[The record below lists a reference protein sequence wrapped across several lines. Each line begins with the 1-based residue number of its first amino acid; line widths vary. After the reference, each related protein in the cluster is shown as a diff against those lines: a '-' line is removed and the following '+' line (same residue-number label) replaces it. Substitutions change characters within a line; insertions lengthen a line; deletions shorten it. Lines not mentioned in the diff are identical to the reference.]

1 MSIRFDGRVAIVTGA
16 GAGLGRQHAL
26 LLASRG
32 AKVVVNDPGGAVD
45 GRGSAAAVADQVV
58 AEIVAAGGEAVANHA
73 SVADEA
79 AAAGIVQTALDTW
92 GRVDIVVNNAGV
104 LRDKS
109 FHKMELSDFEFVLRV
124 HLLGSVYVT
133 KAAWPAMREQR
144 YGRVVMTTSISGT
157 IGNFGQANYGAAKMG
172 LLGVV
177 NGLRLEG
184 ASYGIRINAISP
196 SARTRMTE
204 ELIPDAVLR
213 WMHPELISPAVA
225 WMASEAC
232 DVSGEV
238 IWASAGN
245 FARVK
250 YIQSQGVQ
258 FDPAQPVTPEMF
270 ADALPQIMDLTT
282 PADHEA
288 AFKRLEANLK
298 ALGRLEG

>member
-1 MSIRFDGRVAIVTGA
+1 
-16 GAGLGRQHAL
+16 
-26 LLASRG
+26 
-32 AKVVVNDPGGAVD
+32 
-45 GRGSAAAVADQVV
+45 
-58 AEIVAAGGEAVANHA
+58 
-73 SVADEA
+73 
-79 AAAGIVQTALDTW
+79 
-92 GRVDIVVNNAGV
+92 
-104 LRDKS
+104 
-109 FHKMELSDFEFVLRV
+109 
-124 HLLGSVYVT
+124 
-133 KAAWPAMREQR
+133 MREQR

-184 ASYGIRINAISP
+184 ASYGIKINAISP

-232 DVSGEV
+232 DISGEI
-238 IWASAGN
+238 IWASAGT

-250 YIQSQGVQ
+250 YVQSQGVQ
-258 FDPAQPVTPEMF
+258 FDPAQAVTPEMF
-270 ADALPQIMDLTT
+270 ADALPQIMDLTA